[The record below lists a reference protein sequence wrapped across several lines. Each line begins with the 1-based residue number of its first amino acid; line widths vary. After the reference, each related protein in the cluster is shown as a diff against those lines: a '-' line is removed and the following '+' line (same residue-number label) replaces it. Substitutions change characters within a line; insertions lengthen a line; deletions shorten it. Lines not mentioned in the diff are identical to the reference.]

1 MRKEMKKI
9 FMLVVLLSSIL
20 LAKTPWAKYVENP
33 SDENAKEV
41 FNVHSGDGYKLF
53 YNNFEKSVKLY
64 WGYN

>member
-1 MRKEMKKI
+1 MKKI

-20 LAKTPWAKYVENP
+20 LAKTPWAKYIENP

-41 FNVHSGDGYKLF
+41 FNVHNEDGYKLF
-53 YNNFEKSVKLY
+53 YNNFEKSIKLY